1 MFEMFIDAGPFAY
14 VITALGLIA
23 LGLNIVQ
30 LARRQGRDLKPLI
43 IGLSA
48 AALLMGLA
56 GTGAG
61 LYMAGKAI
69 GSLEAADKIPRLF
82 GCAVGIAMT
91 TTAFGALWATLNGML
106 VSIGH
111 TVRAR

>member
-1 MFEMFIDAGPFAY
+1 MFEMFTDAGPFAY
-14 VITALGLIA
+14 VITALGLTA
-23 LGLNIVQ
+23 LVLNVVQ
-30 LARRQGRDLKPLI
+30 FARKEGRDLKPLI

-48 AALLMGLA
+48 AAVLMGLT

-61 LYMAGKAI
+61 LYQAGKAI
-69 GSLEAADKIPRLF
+69 GALNDAEMVPKLF